1 MRSLMRKI
9 SYEIP
14 LPQLWAE
21 RLSSV
26 LVVINLIFNEG
37 YEATSG
43 DALTWGDL
51 CAEAIRLGPWV
62 GWAPTRSKAA
72 IGAGTSGHARL
83 RRNRLAADHRVLPLT
98 LRVVSLAGG

>member
-1 MRSLMRKI
+1 MRSFTRKI
-9 SYEIP
+9 PHEIP

-37 YEATSG
+37 SEPTSG
-43 DALTWGDL
+43 DAQTWDDL
-51 CAEAIRLGPWV
+51 CAEAIRLAPWV

-72 IGAGTSGHARL
+72 IGAVHASTPDYDATDWQRITAL
-83 RRNRLAADHRVLPLT
+83 NH
-98 LRVVSLAGG
+98 

>member
-21 RLSSV
+21 RLCSV
-26 LVVINLIFNEG
+26 LVVINLILNEG

-51 CAEAIRLGPWV
+51 CAEAIRLAPRV
-62 GWAPTRSKAA
+62 GWAPTRSKASL
-72 IGAGTSGHARL
+72 GTGTSGHARL
-83 RRNRLAADHRVLPLT
+83 RRR
-98 LRVVSLAGG
+98 

>member
-1 MRSLMRKI
+1 MRKI
-9 SYEIP
+9 PYEIP

-21 RLSSV
+21 RLSLV

-51 CAEAIRLGPWV
+51 CAEAIRLAPWV
-62 GWAPTRSKAA
+62 GV
-72 IGAGTSGHARL
+72 GTSQVEGGD
-83 RRNRLAADHRVLPLT
+83 RRGT
-98 LRVVSLAGG
+98 LVGTPGYDETDWQRITALYH

>member
-1 MRSLMRKI
+1 MRSLTRKI

-37 YEATSG
+37 YEATAG
-43 DALTWGDL
+43 DALMWGDI
-51 CAEAIRLGPWV
+51 CAEAIRLAPWV

-83 RRNRLAADHRVLPLT
+83 RRNRLAADNRVLPLT